1 METSNPRISATDRDE
16 SKTDSNGTISF
27 IFRKSFD
34 YKIFNFFSRF
44 FFYVR
49 KFARRMVMDGYIL
62 SYTFCACFL
71 PGEDSAIKN
80 NNGAA
85 RFKGIET
92 KPGKGRGQNEKAA
105 RREAV

>member
-1 METSNPRISATDRDE
+1 
-16 SKTDSNGTISF
+16 
-27 IFRKSFD
+27 
-34 YKIFNFFSRF
+34 
-44 FFYVR
+44 
-49 KFARRMVMDGYIL
+49 MVMDGYIL
-62 SYTFCACFL
+62 SYTFCACFS

>member
-1 METSNPRISATDRDE
+1 MNQKPIQTARFLLYFERVSITKFSISSRI
-16 SKTDSNGTISF
+16 
-27 IFRKSFD
+27 
-34 YKIFNFFSRF
+34 F